1 MNIDARDTVFTLRIF
16 MRILEDIDIG
26 VCLRWRFE

>member
-1 MNIDARDTVFTLRIF
+1 MNIDTRDTVFTLRIL

-26 VCLRWRFE
+26 VLLEMEV